1 MYIGSGVC
9 EDRQID
15 RPPEELSNRFKL
27 TSQAFFPFVCRLLPG
42 EAIPAACLRARAL
55 RDIQGWRV
63 TECQIISLP
72 SKKYGGNRYIPSRI
86 HTI

>member
-42 EAIPAACLRARAL
+42 EAIPAACLRARAKRYSRL
-55 RDIQGWRV
+55 ASYRV
-63 TECQIISLP
+63 PDHFTPLQ
-72 SKKYGGNRYIPSRI
+72 KVWWQ
-86 HTI
+86 